1 MSNVFLRPRPPIS
14 SYRKIA
20 AVAWDAPTDPHVYG
34 SMEVRSE
41 ALEAWITKKRAETGV
56 KVTVTHAVARAL
68 ALVLKRHPELNA
80 FIRFGELTLRRDVDI
95 FVQVAVEDHENVG
108 NADLSGVKI
117 PRCDELDVVAI
128 CQTLSERARKIR
140 ARQDA
145 EFERVKSSMEKMPG
159 LLLRYVLRF
168 LQFVQYTLN
177 INPRALGAPADPF
190 GSAMVTNVGVFGLS
204 RAWAPFFPPAR
215 ASIIVTL
222 GAIEVKPVVEDD
234 RVVIGRVL
242 HVNGTFDHRVVDGF
256 HAGVI
261 AREIRALLEHP
272 ERLET

>member
-1 MSNVFLRPRPPIS
+1 MPNVFFRPRPPIS

-41 ALEAWITKKRAETGV
+41 ALEAWIAKKRAETGV

-68 ALVLKRHPELNA
+68 AMVLKRHPELNA

-95 FVQVAVEDHENVG
+95 FVQVVVEDHENVG

-117 PRCDELDVVAI
+117 TRCDELDVVGI
-128 CQTLSERARKIR
+128 CRYLSERAQKIR

-145 EFERVKSSMEKMPG
+145 EFEQVKSSMEKMPG
-159 LLLRYVLRF
+159 LVVRYLLRF

-272 ERLET
+272 ERLES